1 MKTER
6 QMYQEYIEA
15 QERKL
20 EELTRQLAK
29 TKEDIDN
36 VTKLMLACPYEEQDE
51 ISQDD

>member
-1 MKTER
+1 MRTER

-36 VTKLMLACPYEEQDE
+36 VTKLMLACPYEGENE

>member
-1 MKTER
+1 MITEK
-6 QMYQEYIEA
+6 QMYIEYIQA

-20 EELTRQLAK
+20 EELQKQLAR

-36 VTKLMLACPYEEQDE
+36 VTKLMLACPYEEEHE